1 VRRPLQVVKAAG
13 GTTAYS
19 DKHTGA
25 YTMLQ
30 GANGT
35 GLDQVYNPEQSA
47 NGAQNITDSQYDMLH
62 VRLYDLSL
70 STTPRP
76 YRYAITTID
85 YTMTVL
91 QQARLP
97 GF

>member
-1 VRRPLQVVKAAG
+1 MKSAG

-35 GLDQVYNPEQSA
+35 GLDQVYNPEQNA
-47 NGAQNITDSQYDMLH
+47 NGAENITDSQYDMLH
-62 VRLYDLSL
+62 VRLSDPNSEHNDRT
-70 STTPRP
+70 STGQGPRTS
-76 YRYAITTID
+76 ALAW
-85 YTMTVL
+85 VL
-91 QQARLP
+91 ALTSCKEIA
-97 GF
+97 